1 VKTLR
6 YAVGIALVG
15 FVGLTI
21 YRAFFM
27 PTQTTKQET
36 HIIAQ
41 PGAQVTV
48 DQKREEKKSGVEVS
62 PFVEGYGFAESDNR
76 KGVGARLACGLSS
89 KETPCQLLKRMALYP
104 SKGGDFLWF
113 EKT

>member
-1 VKTLR
+1 MSETEKFSLLKFAGSFFQLLSWVKTLR
-6 YAVGIALVG
+6 YAAGIALIG

-27 PTQTTKQET
+27 PTESTKQET

-48 DQKREEKKSGVEVS
+48 DQKKEEKKSGIEVS
-62 PFVEGYGFAESDNR
+62 PFVESYGFAESDDR
-76 KGVGARLACGLSS
+76 KGVGAKAGIRI
-89 KETPCQLLKRMALYP
+89 
-104 SKGGDFLWF
+104 DF
-113 EKT
+113 

>member
-1 VKTLR
+1 MSETEKFSLLKFAGSFFQFLPWVKTLR
-6 YAVGIALVG
+6 YVVGIALIG

-27 PTQTTKQET
+27 PTQITKQIT

-41 PGAQVTV
+41 PGAQVIV
-48 DQKREEKKSGVEVS
+48 DQKKEEKKSRIDIS

-76 KGVGARLACGLSS
+76 KGVGGKAGVRI
-89 KETPCQLLKRMALYP
+89 
-104 SKGGDFLWF
+104 DF
-113 EKT
+113 

>member
-1 VKTLR
+1 MAENERFSLLKFAGSFFQFLPWVKTMR
-6 YAVGIALVG
+6 YAAGIALIG

-27 PTQTTKQET
+27 PTQTTKQVT

-48 DQKREEKKSGVEVS
+48 DQKREEKKSILEIH
-62 PFVEGYGFAESDNR
+62 PFVEGYGFAESDDR
-76 KGVGARLACGLSS
+76 KGVGGKAGVRV
-89 KETPCQLLKRMALYP
+89 E
-104 SKGGDFLWF
+104 F
-113 EKT
+113 

>member
-1 VKTLR
+1 MPENEKFSLLKFAGSFFQFLPWVKTLR
-6 YAVGIALVG
+6 YATGIALVG

-27 PTQTTKQET
+27 PTQTTKQVT

-48 DQKREEKKSGVEVS
+48 DQKKEKKSGIAVS
-62 PFVEGYGFAESDNR
+62 PFVEGYGFAESDDR
-76 KGVGARLACGLSS
+76 KGVGAKAGVRV
-89 KETPCQLLKRMALYP
+89 
-104 SKGGDFLWF
+104 DF
-113 EKT
+113 

>member
-1 VKTLR
+1 MAENEKFSLFKFAGSFFQFLPWVKTLR
-6 YAVGIALVG
+6 YAAGIALIG

-27 PTQTTKQET
+27 PTQTTKQVT

-48 DQKREEKKSGVEVS
+48 DQKKEEKKSGIKVS
-62 PFVEGYGFAESDNR
+62 PFVEGYGFAESDDR
-76 KGVGARLACGLSS
+76 KGI
-89 KETPCQLLKRMALYP
+89 
-104 SKGGDFLWF
+104 GGKAGVRIEF
-113 EKT
+113 

>member
-1 VKTLR
+1 MGEGEKFNLLKFLGSFTQVLPWVKTLR
-6 YAVGIALVG
+6 YAAGIALIG

-27 PTQTTKQET
+27 PTQTTKQIT

-48 DQKREEKKSGVEVS
+48 DQKREEKKPGIDVNS
-62 PFVEGYGFAESDNR
+62 FVEGYGFSESDSR
-76 KGVGARLACGLSS
+76 KGAGVRAGV
-89 KETPCQLLKRMALYP
+89 KME
-104 SKGGDFLWF
+104 F
-113 EKT
+113 

>member
-1 VKTLR
+1 MADGEKFSLLKFLGSFTQVLPWVKTLR
-6 YAVGIALVG
+6 YAAGIALVG

-41 PGAQVTV
+41 SGAQVTV
-48 DQKREEKKSGVEVS
+48 DQKKQEKSGVEVS

-76 KGVGARLACGLSS
+76 KGVGGKAGVRV
-89 KETPCQLLKRMALYP
+89 E
-104 SKGGDFLWF
+104 F
-113 EKT
+113 

>member
-1 VKTLR
+1 MPETEKFSLFKFAGSFFQLLPWVKNLR
-6 YAVGIALVG
+6 YVAGIALIG

-27 PTQTTKQET
+27 PTQTTKQVT

-48 DQKREEKKSGVEVS
+48 DQKKEEKKSGIEVS
-62 PFVEGYGFAESDNR
+62 PFVEGYGFVESDNR
-76 KGVGARLACGLSS
+76 KGVGGKAGVRV
-89 KETPCQLLKRMALYP
+89 
-104 SKGGDFLWF
+104 DF
-113 EKT
+113 